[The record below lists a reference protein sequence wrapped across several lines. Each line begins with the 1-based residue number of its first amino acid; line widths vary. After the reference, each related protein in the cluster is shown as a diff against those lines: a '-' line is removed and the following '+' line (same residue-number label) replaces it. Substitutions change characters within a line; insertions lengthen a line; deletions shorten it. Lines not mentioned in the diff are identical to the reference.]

1 MKNKKVSV
9 VLPVY
14 NGERDVHESIQSILN
29 QTYQNFEFIIINDGS
44 IDNSGKIIGGF
55 KDSRI
60 VYLEQDN
67 QGLAAALNNAIK
79 VSTGEYIARQDQD
92 DYSYPERFE
101 KQIEFLES
109 HSDYAVVGTWALEI
123 DTEAKKKWNMR
134 NYYKQHAVES
144 FALKYTLLFD
154 SPFVHSSVMIR
165 KSVFDKV
172 GLYCTD
178 KDRQPPED
186 YELWSRIGRKFEIA
200 NIPEILHVYRRGP
213 ESMTRHADGS
223 INTYIDRCTKISIE
237 NICYVLG
244 RKDPNRIILDL
255 AALVNTGY
263 FRVNSMPSFSGIAN
277 MLYELAEK
285 LSGGISSRHAVL
297 REVAHRTLMSVKRNY
312 FVHRYGKIA
321 GRLRLILNRT
331 VSEVR

>member
-14 NGERDVHESIQSILN
+14 NGEKDVHESIQSILN

-101 KQIEFLES
+101 RQIEFLES
-109 HSDYAVVGTWALEI
+109 NSDYAVVGTWALEI
-123 DTEAKKKWNMR
+123 DTEAKKKWNMH
-134 NYYKQHAVES
+134 NFYKQPPVES

-331 VSEVR
+331 VSEV